1 MGFLSNLLP
10 LAGSVV
16 GNIVAPGIGG
26 AIGGALGSALGGS
39 SGGAQQS
46 GTATSTTKQE
56 IDPRIASILFG
67 SNGNNGVLNQFAGYL
82 NTPQSAASQIIGGQS
97 GEYLKNVG
105 PADLDA
111 IRQASL
117 GLIKVNEAPY
127 ISNPLW
133 TSSAQIKAPNQNTL
147 DLKNAYQNVIYGDA
161 GANPYLTNALQS
173 GIDLSRANFNAAQ
186 NDATRNLQE
195 NILPSIRSGAI
206 AAGGYGGSRQG
217 IAEGRALSD
226 FGRAQ
231 QQALTQFGLG
241 NTAAV
246 TGAQS
251 DAFNQGQNRSLS
263 ALQNL
268 SGQQYDTARAQAAL
282 DQQAALANQNVNT
295 DYIKSN
301 QQAQLQTNAQNNAS
315 KLAGAGQLGDLLS
328 RAYGYSNANDNYG
341 INRAQQTAGLLSP
354 FLNVNGSTTSSQP
367 LYSNPSGNILGS
379 ALTGAGLS
387 GLFGGGSSSGKS
399 SLGNIFDLFGSGSGG
414 TLGGS
419 L

>member
-1 MGFLSNLLP
+1 
-10 LAGSVV
+10 
-16 GNIVAPGIGG
+16 
-26 AIGGALGSALGGS
+26 
-39 SGGAQQS
+39 
-46 GTATSTTKQE
+46 
-56 IDPRIASILFG
+56 
-67 SNGNNGVLNQFAGYL
+67 
-82 NTPQSAASQIIGGQS
+82 
-97 GEYLKNVG
+97 
-105 PADLDA
+105 
-111 IRQASL
+111 
-117 GLIKVNEAPY
+117 
-127 ISNPLW
+127 
-133 TSSAQIKAPNQNTL
+133 
-147 DLKNAYQNVIYGDA
+147 VIYGDA

-419 L
+419 LIF